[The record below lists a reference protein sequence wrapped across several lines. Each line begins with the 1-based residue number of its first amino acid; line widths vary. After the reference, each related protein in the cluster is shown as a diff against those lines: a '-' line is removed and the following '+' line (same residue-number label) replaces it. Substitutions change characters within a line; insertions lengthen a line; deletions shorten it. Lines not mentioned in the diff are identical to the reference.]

1 MNTKLQFLQVYL
13 NKIYL
18 FMQQKSVLISP
29 LDWGL
34 GHATRC
40 IPIIAALQELGYR
53 VTIAT
58 DGPHEIIL
66 REAFPGLTFLTLK
79 GYGIRYSKSANG
91 FAIKMLIQVPRI
103 LYNIFREFLW
113 CRKTNRLHQFD
124 LIISDNR
131 LGFFHFKTTSIFIT
145 HQLNLQTPFAWTT
158 RLLQWMQYTW
168 FQLFFTMVW
177 VPDME
182 GVQNLSGIL
191 GNPTRKPS
199 TPIWYMN
206 ILSRLKDQMSIRS
219 ANQVVDQA
227 APLLFLGIVSGPE
240 PQRSIFQEI
249 LWKEGNQM
257 NQPFQIVAGTANQP
271 KNQAVSANGSIVPH
285 LSGPELAKAIENA
298 TYIIS
303 RGGYTSLM
311 ELIPFGKKLIL
322 VPTPGQT
329 EQEYLAKRWQ
339 EKGWAIAYDQTDFN
353 LATALEK
360 AAAFNFQPIPFK
372 SFSKEALKETLKQVN
387 L

>member
-1 MNTKLQFLQVYL
+1 
-13 NKIYL
+13 
-18 FMQQKSVLISP
+18 MQQKAVLVAP

-40 IPIIAALQELGYR
+40 IPIIAALQALGYR

-66 REAFPGLTFLTLK
+66 REAFPGLDFLTLK
-79 GYGIRYSKSANG
+79 GYGIRYSKKAEG
-91 FAIKMLIQVPRI
+91 FAFKMLLQIPRI
-103 LYNIFREFLW
+103 LYNIIREFWWL
-113 CRKTNRLHQFD
+113 RKTNREQQFD

-131 LGFFHFKTTSIFIT
+131 LGFFHLKTPSIFIT
-145 HQLNLQTPFAWTT
+145 HQLNLQTPFGWTT

-168 FQLFFTMVW
+168 FNLFYTMVW

-182 GVQNLSGIL
+182 GDQSLSGIL
-191 GNPTRKPS
+191 GNPVRKPAV
-199 TPIWYMN
+199 PVWYMN
-206 ILSRLKDQMSIRS
+206 ILSRLKNDAVLVEG
-219 ANQVVDQA
+219 ANPA
-227 APLLFLGIVSGPE
+227 AKLFLGIVSGPE
-240 PQRSIFQEI
+240 PQRTIFQDI
-249 LWKEGNQM
+249 LWQEGNQLQ
-257 NQPFQIVAGTANQP
+257 QPFQIIAGTANQP
-271 KNQAVSANGSIVPH
+271 DNKSLSPVGSIVPH
-285 LSGPELAKAIENA
+285 LAGPELAKAIQNA

-339 EKGWAIAYDQTDFN
+339 EKGWAISYDQTEFH
-353 LATALEK
+353 LETAIKE
-360 AAAFNFQPIPFK
+360 AAIFTYQPIPFK
-372 SFSKEALKETLKQVN
+372 SFTKEALKETLKQVN